1 MNGLRSF
8 LFFNDVSQ
16 IEVAEYLGISKGQM
30 SKLVS
35 GASNLRVEQLEKLL
49 MNDKGWNTEF
59 LTNPAWTELESAKSR
74 QEKKGAGEKAGIPL
88 IPVEAFAG
96 KGEIPFGDIANVD
109 YYIVNE
115 FSGSDFLIR
124 VKGDSMSPKFTG
136 GDIVACRKV
145 ESWLFFQWGRVYV
158 LSTKSQGVM
167 IKRVQPSDR
176 EDCVRCVSENEKY
189 APFDV
194 PKSDIEALAL
204 VNGSISLE

>member
-1 MNGLRSF
+1 MGSFIERLDSFMKDEGINDNQMTVVAGLSNGLIGKCRKNNSGMTSDSIEKILSAF
-8 LFFNDVSQ
+8 PSLSAEWLMTGNGDMYKGDEG
-16 IEVAEYLGISKGQM
+16 IEV
-30 SKLVS
+30 
-35 GASNLRVEQLEKLL
+35 
-49 MNDKGWNTEF
+49 
-59 LTNPAWTELESAKSR
+59 KSL
-74 QEKKGAGEKAGIPL
+74 PL
-88 IPVEAFAG
+88 IPVDAFAG
-96 KGEIPFGDIANVD
+96 PGEPSYADMVFSETYV
-109 YYIVNE
+109 VKE
-115 FSGSDFLIR
+115 FNDSDFLIR

-167 IKRVQPSDR
+167 IKRLQPSDSA
-176 EDCVRCVSENEKY
+176 DCVRCVSENEKY